1 MKKLLATS
9 VIAMAAATIGSTA
22 LAQNIFALVPK
33 NMNNPFFDQAR
44 DGCKKAEAESGGK
57 FVCEY
62 IGPGEHGGG
71 EEQVQIVQDLVA
83 RGDVKGIGVAPA
95 NAAAMAVALQAAKD
109 AGIPV
114 LTWDSDVLPENI
126 DLRAAYI
133 GTHNYEIGVNL
144 AKLAQKIKPEGGTV
158 CIQSGGAAA
167 ANHNE
172 RMQGIRDTLGG
183 KTGTTS
189 PGEPLT
195 GENGWTEAQGC
206 PLYTNDD
213 FPLAVQQ
220 FQDFMA
226 ANPDLDAFIPT
237 GGFPQFV
244 PDANRAAVEPYKAQD
259 RRRLAGARR
268 RRHAAGAARPDEGG
282 PLGRPGRPAAVRDG
296 LPGDAGLPAD
306 GRRRRRA
313 RRTRPT
319 PASTSARRRRSTP
332 ASRSSTQRG
341 RRAHARLPTRCR
353 SARQFRLSQWT
364 RGP

>member
-9 VIAMAAATIGSTA
+9 VIAFAAMTIGSTA
-22 LAQNIFALVPK
+22 FAQNIFALVPK
-33 NMNNPFFDQAR
+33 NMANPFFEQAR
-44 DGCKKAEAESGGK
+44 EGCKKAEAESGGK

-71 EEQVQIVQDLVA
+71 EEQVQIVQDLIA

-114 LTWDSDVLPENI
+114 LTWDSDVLPENA
-126 DLRAAYI
+126 DLRTAYI
-133 GTHNYEIGVNL
+133 GTHNYDIGVEL
-144 AKLAQKIKPEGGTV
+144 AKLAQKIKPEGGTL

-183 KTGTTS
+183 KTGTTA
-189 PGEPLT
+189 PGEPLA

-226 ANPDLDAFIPT
+226 ANPDLDAFIAT
-237 GGFPQFV
+237 GVFPQFV
-244 PDANRAAVEPYKAQD
+244 PDANRAAVEPFKGKIAD
-259 RRRLAGARR
+259 GSLALVVADTLPMQMEQMKEGLSAGQVGQRPFEMGYQVMI
-268 RRHAAGAARPDEGG
+268 ALQQMADGGAA
-282 PLGRPGRPAAVRDG
+282 
-296 LPGDAGLPAD
+296 PAD
-306 GRRRRRA
+306 
-313 RRTRPT
+313 PT
-319 PASTSARRRRSTP
+319 YTGLDVCTP
-332 ASRSSTQRG
+332 ETADTCI
-341 RRAHARLPTRCR
+341 AK
-353 SARQFRLSQWT
+353 
-364 RGP
+364 